1 MADLREGLDPL
12 WGLLLTSWN
21 RSMEAARRAP
31 KTRKL
36 YLDAATALINYLADS
51 EDPPSGVEEITKA
64 QIEEF
69 LIWFGTVPTPRR
81 PEGRGDA
88 YVNQTFRAIQ
98 QWFKWLLDE
107 EEITHSPLERM
118 SPPKVDEKPVPVLHE
133 DEIKAVL
140 AACAGKT
147 FTDRRDNAIIRCL
160 LDSGGR
166 RTEIARLR
174 VDDVDLTRKVLNVL
188 GKGHRPR
195 PAPIG
200 NNTALALGRYMRLRT
215 RDKHASRPELWL
227 ADRSRGPLTSDG
239 LARMVGRRGEQAGI
253 KGLHPHQFRHTLAND
268 WQFAGGSEGDLMR
281 IMGWSSRQMVDRY
294 AKIAQEK
301 RAQQAHERLALGDRF

>member
-1 MADLREGLDPL
+1 M
-12 WGLLLTSWN
+12 
-21 RSMEAARRAP
+21 ARRAP
-31 KTRKL
+31 KTCKL

-51 EDPPSGVEEITKA
+51 DDPSAEAAEITKA

-88 YVNQTFRAIQ
+88 YVNQTFRALQ
-98 QWFKWLLDE
+98 QWFRWLLDE
-107 EEITHSPLERM
+107 EEIAHPPLERM

-133 DEIKAVL
+133 DEIRAVL
-140 AACAGKT
+140 ATCAGKT
-147 FTDRRDNAIIRCL
+147 FADRRDNAIIRCL

-166 RTEIARLR
+166 RTEIAKLR
-174 VDDVDLTRKVLNVL
+174 VEDVDLTRKVLHVL

-200 NNTALALGRYMRLRT
+200 NSTALALGRYMRIRT

-227 ADRSRGPLTSDG
+227 ADRGRGPLTGDG
-239 LARMVGRRGEQAGI
+239 PARMIGRRGEQAGI
-253 KGLHPHQFRHTLAND
+253 KGLHPTSSGTRSPTTGSSPEAAKATSCESWAGVPGRWSTATPRSRRRSARSRPANALPSATVSD
-268 WQFAGGSEGDLMR
+268 RSRSQ
-281 IMGWSSRQMVDRY
+281 MGRRN
-294 AKIAQEK
+294 
-301 RAQQAHERLALGDRF
+301 ALPHA